1 MRTHDHESVT
11 MPIFGARM
19 VCDSGNYR
27 HIQEVTRLE
36 RERETNLGK

>member
-1 MRTHDHESVT
+1 

-27 HIQEVTRLE
+27 HIQEVTTRE
-36 RERETNLGK
+36 RERETSLGK